1 MSDYDGLDGLIGKVK
16 RAAIDVYMTDEANF
30 YEVEGDRYR
39 YRGSGR
45 GMTQWCTRPGSDGE
59 GGGDVSMDGMPD
71 VFVNHLD
78 ADFRGA
84 FDEIRAQVDAIFTNL
99 RDVPRGDT
107 LYYEETRSMAAAERL
122 TPSGATTELADG
134 GGSSLELNNPALS
147 GRVNAIHGY
156 SYRLSSATINAFRQ
170 AYADRLSAVL
180 DGQAVLAATLGMAA
194 AGQRAVFTTLRE
206 DIVTFAEEAE
216 ASLAAQAGVQSAS
229 GGSGGVFT
237 VGGALLGIA
246 SAAGGPGA
254 LAFGAASGLSGLI
267 GSFWP
272 EKPEKKSVTFS
283 GGDLESIMS
292 SIRDGKTSLL
302 ETPVADEEA
311 IRSALSAARDAT
323 RSAPGSFDLSRPA
336 YPSSSSGEDVGG
348 PGTIVQNRDD
358 MQQLAANCHLVAEE
372 LGEARAMLDSMN
384 GGSGEWRRPEG
395 IGLGTTGPF
404 AEFDALAG
412 DAVVLVRNTADELG
426 EAATKLIAASLDFEA
441 TDSAISQTLARET
454 SELRAAEQAGDLVF
468 D

>member
-1 MSDYDGLDGLIGKVK
+1 MSDYDGLDDLIGKVK
-16 RAAIDVYMTDEANF
+16 RAAIDVYMTDTANY
-30 YEVEGDRYR
+30 YEIEGDRYR

-45 GMTQWCTRPGSDGE
+45 GMTQYCTRPNEAGE
-59 GGGDVSMDGMPD
+59 GGGDVSLDGMPD

-78 ADFRGA
+78 EDYRAA
-84 FDEIRAQVDAIFTNL
+84 FDGIRGQVDAIFENL
-99 RDVPRGDT
+99 RGVPRGDS
-107 LYYEETRSMAAAERL
+107 LYYEENRSMDAAERL
-122 TPSGATTELADG
+122 TPSGATTELAEG
-134 GGSSLELNNPALS
+134 GGSSLDLNNPALS

-156 SYRLSSATINAFRQ
+156 SYRLSSQTVNAFRQ

-194 AGQRAVFTTLRE
+194 AGQRAVFATLRD
-206 DIVTFAEEAE
+206 DIVTFAKEAE
-216 ASLAAQAGVQSAS
+216 ASLAAQAGVQAAA
-229 GGSGGVFT
+229 GGSGDVFT

-254 LAFGAASGLSGLI
+254 LAFGAAGGLSGLI

-283 GGDLESIMS
+283 GNDLDSILG
-292 SIRDGKTSLL
+292 SISDGRTKLL
-302 ETPVADEEA
+302 ETPVDDEEA
-311 IRSALSAARDAT
+311 IRSALSAAHDAT

-336 YPSSSSGEDVGG
+336 YPSTSSREDVGG

-358 MQQLAANCHLVAEE
+358 MQQLAANCYLVAEE
-372 LGEARAMLDSMN
+372 LGEARAMLESMN
-384 GGSGEWRRPEG
+384 GGSGEWSRPSG
-395 IGLGTTGPF
+395 IGIGTTGPF
-404 AEFDALAG
+404 AQFDTLAS
-412 DAVVLVRNTADELG
+412 DAVVLVRNTAEELG

-441 TDSAISQTLARET
+441 TDSQISQRLAQET
-454 SELRAAEQAGDLVF
+454 SELRAAEEAGDLVF